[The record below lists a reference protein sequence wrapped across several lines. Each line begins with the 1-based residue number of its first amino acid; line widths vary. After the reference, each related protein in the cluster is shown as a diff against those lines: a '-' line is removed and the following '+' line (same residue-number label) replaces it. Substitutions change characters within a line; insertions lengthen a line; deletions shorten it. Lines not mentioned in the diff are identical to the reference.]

1 MEAAVT
7 YEDVTR
13 ARRNI
18 SDVIRR
24 TPLEYSTACSALTGQ
39 DVYFKYE
46 NLQKTGSFK
55 IRGAYNKIVTLSESE
70 RKNGVI
76 AASAGNHAQGVAY
89 AAGRAGYNSTIVMPQ
104 GVSIAKLTAT
114 KSYGAKVVL
123 SGESYDEAYIAA
135 ERLRQESGAVLIH
148 AFNDPAVIAGQ
159 GTLGLEIAE
168 DLPDVETVVV
178 PIGGGGL
185 IAGIAVALKHI
196 NPKIKIIGVQ
206 AQGAPSMKE
215 AVRMGKIQ
223 ELDSVSTIADGI
235 AVKHPGTFTFPLVAK
250 LVDDIVLVNDEEIAQ
265 AILLMLERGK
275 VLCEGA
281 AAVGVAALM
290 HKRVSGKGKKVI
302 VISGGNIDVHT
313 LSIIIE
319 RGLIKAGR
327 YVRIKAVIVDKP
339 GALQKLL
346 SVIAQTKANVI
357 SVTHDRILPRIPIT
371 QAEVVIDLETRDG
384 EHVEAIIEE
393 LADNGYNISIEDC
406 QNKEGNL

>member
-1 MEAAVT
+1 MEATVT

-24 TPLEYSTACSALTGQ
+24 TPLEYSTACSGLTGQ

-55 IRGAYNKIVTLSESE
+55 IRGAYNKIVTLTDRE

-114 KSYGAKVVL
+114 KSYGAKVIL

-135 ERLRQESGAVLIH
+135 ERLGQESGAVLIH

-196 NPKIKIIGVQ
+196 NPKIKVIGVQ

-215 AVRMGKIQ
+215 AVRMGKVQ
-223 ELDSVSTIADGI
+223 ELEAVSTIADGI

-265 AILLMLERGK
+265 AILLMLERAK

-281 AAVGVAALM
+281 GAVGVAALM

-371 QAEVVIDLETRDG
+371 QAEVEIDLETRDS
-384 EHVEAIIEE
+384 EHVEAIIEK
-393 LADNGYNISIEDC
+393 LADSGYDISIEDC
-406 QNKEGNL
+406 Q

>member
-1 MEAAVT
+1 VEATVT

-24 TPLEYSTACSALTGQ
+24 TPLEYSTACSGLTGQ

-55 IRGAYNKIVTLSESE
+55 IRGAYNKIVTLTDRE

-114 KSYGAKVVL
+114 KSYGAKVIL

-135 ERLRQESGAVLIH
+135 ERLGQESGAVLIH

-196 NPKIKIIGVQ
+196 NPKIKVIGVQ

-215 AVRMGKIQ
+215 AVRMGKVQ
-223 ELDSVSTIADGI
+223 ELEAVSTIADGI

-265 AILLMLERGK
+265 AILLMLERAK

-281 AAVGVAALM
+281 GAVGVAALM

-371 QAEVVIDLETRDG
+371 QAEVEIDLETRDS
-384 EHVEAIIEE
+384 EHVEAIIEK
-393 LADNGYNISIEDC
+393 LADSGYDISIEDC
-406 QNKEGNL
+406 Q